1 VEAPSLADRIAQAI
15 AREAEL
21 DVVVTVRGRTIHL
34 DGVVDSPEA
43 RQAAADVAR
52 RLAGGLRVVNDLE
65 VETLLPVGVDA
76 FAGSEPSAELAED
89 ADAIAAAGGQVDPE
103 FEDQPLLTDALAASG
118 PTDSED
124 DLVSEGGAVYVPPT
138 DPVAAARTD
147 GGLEVLGGYST
158 TAEEGI
164 DAERS
169 ADGRLGDEA
178 LADAVRLA
186 LRRDASTAGLA
197 VRVHVRDGVVRLR
210 GTVDGPEDAENAEA
224 VAAGVP
230 GVREVAEE
238 LTPGP
243 S

>member
-21 DVVVTVRGRTIHL
+21 DVVVTVRGRIVHL
-34 DGVVDSPEA
+34 DGVVDSPED

-65 VETLLPVGVDA
+65 IETLLPVGVDA

-158 TAEEGI
+158 TAEP
-164 DAERS
+164 
-169 ADGRLGDEA
+169 
-178 LADAVRLA
+178 
-186 LRRDASTAGLA
+186 DASATRRWPTPCGSRCAATPAPPAWRSGFTSGTAWCACAGRSTDRRTRRTPRRSRPA
-197 VRVHVRDGVVRLR
+197 SQVCVRWWR
-210 GTVDGPEDAENAEA
+210 
-224 VAAGVP
+224 
-230 GVREVAEE
+230 
-238 LTPGP
+238 

>member
-1 VEAPSLADRIAQAI
+1 M
-15 AREAEL
+15 
-21 DVVVTVRGRTIHL
+21 
-34 DGVVDSPEA
+34 VDSAEG
-43 RQAAADVAR
+43 RQAAEDIAR
-52 RLAGGLRVVNDLE
+52 RLAGRLRIVNDLE
-65 VETLLPVGVDA
+65 VETRLPVGVDA

-89 ADAIAAAGGQVDPE
+89 ADEIAAAGGQVDPA
-103 FEDQPLLTDALAASG
+103 FEDQPLLTDALAAAG
-118 PTDSED
+118 PTDSAD

-138 DPVAAARTD
+138 DPVAAARPD

-164 DAERS
+164 DPERS

-178 LADAVRLA
+178 LAEAVGLA

-197 VRVHVRDGVVRLR
+197 VRVQVRNGVVRLR

-230 GVREVAEE
+230 GVREVVEE
-238 LTPGP
+238 LTLAP